1 MKLAKLHHF
10 QNDIVLVDGMW
21 GVGKSAVTPI
31 IASVFGMEKK
41 RIDPTIEYLTTL
53 SWLRLIDPNA
63 ACALVTTFADYF
75 TYHNAI
81 GREVNLRISDDS
93 GIKNSPG
100 ALRYVRRLF
109 LNDGDQIQATIND
122 TNPGTLLVTDLAVLG
137 LELLRQALGSR
148 LRFIEI
154 MRHPLYLVN
163 YVHSYLHDFNRP
175 REFTLSF
182 DFEGQKVPWIAHSWC
197 SEFVSSSA
205 NERTLLLIARSQE
218 AIMQSMAES
227 DLLILP
233 FEQFVTDTELFIEQI
248 IGYLGRPLQYS
259 TRKAMKRHRLP
270 RVSVS
275 AGRKSNSRSWISD
288 DSEDEAT
295 IYSRLWNAAR
305 TSVSESTW
313 HEFQRAINNYEVAF
327 PSSLTTIGSAMQGSS
342 EE

>member
-1 MKLAKLHHF
+1 MDLVKLHQF
-10 QNDIVLVDGMW
+10 RNDIVLVDGMW

-31 IASVFGMEKK
+31 IASMRGMEKK

-53 SWLRLIDPNA
+53 TWLKMIDPNA
-63 ACALVTTFADYF
+63 ARALLTTFADYF

-93 GIKNSPG
+93 GLKNSPG
-100 ALRYVRRLF
+100 ALRYLRRLF
-109 LNDGDQIQATIND
+109 SKDGDQVQAKIND
-122 TNPGTLLVTDLAVLG
+122 INPGTLLVTDLAVLG
-137 LELLRQALGSR
+137 FDILREALGSR

-154 MRHPLYLVN
+154 VRHPLYLVN
-163 YVHSYLHDFNRP
+163 YVHSYLHDFDRP
-175 REFTLSF
+175 REFTISF

-197 SEFVSSSA
+197 SEFVSSSPK
-205 NERTLLLIARSQE
+205 ERTLLLIARSQE

-227 DLLILP
+227 ELLILP
-233 FEQFVTDTELFIEQI
+233 FEQFVTDTELSTEQI
-248 IGYLGRPLQYS
+248 IGYLGRPLHYS

-275 AGRKSNSRSWISD
+275 AGRKSNSRSWISY
-288 DSEDEAT
+288 DSENEAT

-305 TSVSESTW
+305 SSVSESTW
-313 HEFQRAINNYEVAF
+313 HEFQRAIYNYEIAF